1 MVVRKG
7 WFIVAVMALV
17 ALAMIMVA
25 GCTTTSTTKTTNA
38 SGITTLKA
46 GQLQIG
52 SDTSF
57 PPFETLEGDKVT
69 GFDVDLMTAIGKKLG
84 YKVVFVT
91 ANFDGLIP
99 SLNAKKF
106 DGVATAMTITED
118 RKEEVAFSDPYI
130 DSDQSLTVKKDSGI
144 KSTADLKDKVVGAQT
159 GTTGEKWA
167 QENLVVKNVISAA
180 SMKSFPTA
188 TEAFTALEAGQ
199 IQGIINDYPV
209 SAYIVKD
216 KPDLA
221 LVEKI
226 STSEKYGFAFRK
238 ADTKLVAA
246 VNKALKELK
255 SSGQYDTIFE
265 KWFGTKQ

>member
-7 WFIVAVMALV
+7 WFIVAAMAVV
-17 ALAMIMVA
+17 ALAMILVA
-25 GCTTTSTTKTTNA
+25 GCTTTSTTKNTNA

-46 GQLQIG
+46 GELQIG

-106 DGVATAMTITED
+106 DGVATAMTITAD
-118 RKEEVAFSDPYI
+118 RQKEVAFSDPYI
-130 DSDQSLTVKKDSGI
+130 DSDQSLTVKKTSGI
-144 KSTADLKDKVVGAQT
+144 KSTADLKGKNVGAQT

-167 QENLVVKNVISAA
+167 TENLKNKGVVTDI
-180 SMKSFPTA
+180 KSFPTA

-199 IQGIINDYPV
+199 IDAIINDYPG

-226 STSEKYGFAFRK
+226 STNEKYGFAFRK

-265 KWFGTKQ
+265 KWFGKKQ

>member
-7 WFIVAVMALV
+7 WVIIVSLAVV
-17 ALAMIMVA
+17 AAAMLMVA

-46 GQLQIG
+46 GELQIG

-106 DGVATAMTITED
+106 DGVATAMTITAD
-118 RKEEVAFSDPYI
+118 RKKEVAFSDPYI
-130 DSDQSLTVKKDSGI
+130 DSDQSLTVKANSGI
-144 KSTADLKDKVVGAQT
+144 KSTKDLAGKSIGAQT

-167 QENLVVKNVISAA
+167 QENVMANAKDKVI
-180 SMKSFPTA
+180 KSYPTA

-199 IQGIINDYPV
+199 IDAIINDYPV
-209 SAYIVKD
+209 SAFIVKD
-216 KPDLA
+216 KADLK

-226 STSEKYGFAFRK
+226 STNEKYGFAFRK

-255 SSGQYDTIFE
+255 SNGQYDTIFE
-265 KWFGTKQ
+265 KWFGKKQ